1 MASSVSVI
9 LNEVDDEA
17 TFHCE
22 ALADRFPDARRID
35 YPAGERLDPTDAD
48 AVVLTGSTAGVYERD
63 DHPWIDEE
71 IELIRTL
78 VEQGIPILGVCFGHQ
93 IVNVALGGSVDP
105 GEMTAGLVEVELAD
119 RPLFE
124 GVGSARRNAP
134 RNGRVARD
142 YVPRTIRAGKAR
154 EKTGSEATRETK
166 REPAVP
172 ALHGDRVTEM
182 GDGLDRIAAADH
194 AAIFGTA
201 HRERPVWTVQ
211 FHPELDADLT
221 DELAAF
227 DWQMNGFS
235 WAEVS
240 AHRVFENFRHLAD
253 A

>member
-1 MASSVSVI
+1 MASSVAVV
-9 LNEVDDEA
+9 LNEVDEEA

-35 YPAGERLDPTDAD
+35 YPAGERLDPTGAD
-48 AVVLTGSTAGVYERD
+48 AVVLTGSTAGVYERHE
-63 DHPWIDEE
+63 HPWIDDE

-78 VEQGIPILGVCFGHQ
+78 VEREIPTLGVCFGHQ
-93 IVNVALGGSVDP
+93 VVNVALGGSVDP
-105 GEMTAGLVEVELAD
+105 GEMTAGLVSADLAD

-124 GVGSARRNAP
+124 GVG
-134 RNGRVARD
+134 
-142 YVPRTIRAGKAR
+142 
-154 EKTGSEATRETK
+154 
-166 REPAVP
+166 PAVP

-182 GDGLDRIAAADH
+182 GEGLNRIAAAEH
-194 AAIFGTA
+194 AEIFGTA

-227 DWQMNGFS
+227 DWQTNGFS

-240 AHRVFENFRHLAD
+240 AHRVFENFRRVAD